1 MPLGGRVGCEV
12 GGGQRGAGCSSSC
25 EGVACQRVCWRRQ
38 CGVISRGAYIRAA
51 GVRGHEGGQGQD
63 THKRHQTAAAC
74 SVFVFWLS
82 CMSPP
87 PSLPSPRLL
96 NATVSCFSAA
106 SHPSFSDLSRDP
118 APPRPHAHSPSPPPH
133 PFTSSSLSLSPPS
146 HHGPPKGCHPRPP
159 TAAASTSWWQAGVFT
174 RPYHHVMLLRPL
186 PTPAFLRSPITTI
199 GTS

>member
-1 MPLGGRVGCEV
+1 MKEGKARTHTSVIRRPPR
-12 GGGQRGAGCSSSC
+12 SS
-25 EGVACQRVCWRRQ
+25 
-38 CGVISRGAYIRAA
+38 
-51 GVRGHEGGQGQD
+51 
-63 THKRHQTAAAC
+63 C

-133 PFTSSSLSLSPPS
+133 PFTSSSLALSPPC
-146 HHGPPKGCHPRPP
+146 HHGPPRGVPSPAPHCRRLNLLV
-159 TAAASTSWWQAGVFT
+159 AGGVFT
-174 RPYHHVMLLRPL
+174 RPYHHVMLLTPL

-199 GTS
+199 GTSKAFPPPSPMALHYTTSTALGVLPTSGTASIAGPVLTSST